1 LPKKPKTKDMKNLME
16 GKKIISFE
24 DVFPDDL
31 LQLKIDKDK
40 LKIEFPEL
48 LKKFNEKSN
57 NSKEVNIFED
67 IFDDHFNSE
76 YNSKSKILRKKVEI
90 LLDKQTK
97 EVNLEKIELIKK
109 EITEINK
116 IQNNLLNE
124 FKSRLKFTENYAD
137 KIYKKE
143 NSIIVNIENNEK
155 QIITNTS
162 VINFHGTAY
171 DGHFVF
177 IVDDY
182 FLLIHVSIA
191 SEQSGSLGIWDTRMN
206 DWCFTHSDE
215 GFVPRSFNYN
225 KEDDCFTIESSAY
238 YYGQDL
244 IETKYVINKNRELI
258 EIED

>member
-1 LPKKPKTKDMKNLME
+1 ME
-16 GKKIISFE
+16 GKKIVSFE
-24 DVFPDDL
+24 DIFPDDL

-48 LKKFNEKSN
+48 LEKFNKKSN
-57 NSKEVNIFED
+57 NSNQINIFEE
-67 IFDDHFNSE
+67 IFDDYFNSE
-76 YNSKSKILRKKVEI
+76 YNSKSKILEKKVEI
-90 LLDKQTK
+90 LLDKQAK

-124 FKSRLKFTENYAD
+124 FRSRLKFTENYAD

-143 NSIIVNIENNEK
+143 NSIIINIENNEK

-162 VINFHGTAY
+162 VINFHGTTY
-171 DGHFVF
+171 DGHSVF

-191 SEQSGSLGIWDTRMN
+191 SEQAGSLGIWDTRMN
-206 DWCFTHSDE
+206 GWCFTHRDE

-225 KEDDCFTIESSAY
+225 KEDDSFTIESSAY

-244 IETKYVINKNRELI
+244 VETKYLINKNRELI
-258 EIED
+258 EIKD